1 MRISKFVKKTVLCEI
16 PAPSVDDKY
25 ETDAAEMR
33 NDDLNEVGPTGQ
45 NVRCEDDDCEQA
57 SMNVLS
63 VNNDYKDEVPFT
75 NDRVNTD
82 GDENEISCTFNRR
95 GICDI
100 HKLKG
105 DKKTIVSKKWTK
117 RKFDYGW
124 VTSKKTVYTC
134 MSGFGLP

>member
-1 MRISKFVKKTVLCEI
+1 MEKTQYCVKYQRHLGDKCEAGI
-16 PAPSVDDKY
+16 
-25 ETDAAEMR
+25 AEMR
-33 NDDLNEVGPTGQ
+33 NDDLKEVGSTGQ

-75 NDRVNTD
+75 NYIVNTD

-117 RKFDYGW
+117 RKYDYGW
-124 VTSKKTVYTC
+124 VT
-134 MSGFGLP
+134 

>member
-82 GDENEISCTFNRR
+82 GDENEIYCTFNRR

-100 HKLKG
+100 DKLKG
-105 DKKTIVSKKWTK
+105 DKKTIVCKKWTK
-117 RKFDYGW
+117 
-124 VTSKKTVYTC
+124 
-134 MSGFGLP
+134 

>member
-1 MRISKFVKKTVLCEI
+1 MG
-16 PAPSVDDKY
+16 DKY
-25 ETDAAEMR
+25 ETDVAEMR
-33 NDDLNEVGPTGQ
+33 NDDLNEVRHTGQ

-75 NDRVNTD
+75 NDIVNID

-105 DKKTIVSKKWTK
+105 
-117 RKFDYGW
+117 R
-124 VTSKKTVYTC
+124 
-134 MSGFGLP
+134 

>member
-1 MRISKFVKKTVLCEI
+1 MIVSRRRDLALTVK
-16 PAPSVDDKY
+16 
-25 ETDAAEMR
+25 
-33 NDDLNEVGPTGQ
+33 EVGSTGQ
-45 NVRCEDDDCEQA
+45 NVRCEDDECEQA

-75 NDRVNTD
+75 NDIVNID
-82 GDENEISCTFNRR
+82 GDENEISCTFDRR

-100 HKLKG
+100 HKLKE
-105 DKKTIVSKKWTK
+105 DKKTIVAKKWTK

-124 VTSKKTVYTC
+124 LTSKKTVYTC